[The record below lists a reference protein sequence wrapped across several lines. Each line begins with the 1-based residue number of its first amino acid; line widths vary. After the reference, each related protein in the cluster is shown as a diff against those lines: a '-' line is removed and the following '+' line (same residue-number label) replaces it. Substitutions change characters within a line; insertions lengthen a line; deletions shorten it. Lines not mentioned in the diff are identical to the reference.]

1 MFETENF
8 VDSVIESA
16 TEEDVVTEET
26 TPETEVNDE
35 TPAEDTTP
43 TQESE
48 SEQTEEQPTT
58 AEQKLTLKFNHETKE
73 VSMEEAVILAQKG
86 MLYDQE
92 NIAETMKWL
101 KEIVKANGY
110 ESIEQYR
117 NAVSEAMRTNK
128 AKAMASE
135 KNIPEDVARE
145 IVERDTK
152 IEEYESE
159 KADRDSK
166 AEERERLIAEIDDFR
181 KAYPDVD
188 VGNFPKEVLEA
199 KHDNPSVPIR
209 FLYAAYN
216 EKQLVTEKAVRLKQQ
231 QNEASSTPSLSSGE
245 ADTSTEVDDVI
256 KSINF

>member
-1 MFETENF
+1 MFEENF

-16 TEEDVVTEET
+16 TEEDVAAAEET
-26 TPETEVNDE
+26 TSEPEVSDE

-43 TQESE
+43 TQESTT
-48 SEQTEEQPTT
+48 EQTNEQSTT
-58 AEQKLTLKFNHETKE
+58 TEQKLTLKFNHETKE
-73 VSMEEAVILAQKG
+73 VSIQEAINLAQKG

-101 KEIVKANGY
+101 KDIVKANGY

-117 NAVSEAMRTNK
+117 NAVSEAMQNNK
-128 AKAMASE
+128 AKTMASE
-135 KNIPEDVARE
+135 KKIPEDIARE
-145 IVERDTK
+145 IVERDAK

-166 AEERERLIAEIDDFR
+166 AEEREHLIAEIDDFR

-188 VGNFPKEVLEA
+188 VSNLPKEVLVS
-199 KHDNPSVPIR
+199 KHDNPSVPLR

-216 EKQLVTEKAVRLKQQ
+216 EKQLATEKAVRLKQQ
-231 QNEASSTPSLSSGE
+231 QNEASSTPSLSSGNE
-245 ADTSTEVDDVI
+245 DTSTEVDDVL